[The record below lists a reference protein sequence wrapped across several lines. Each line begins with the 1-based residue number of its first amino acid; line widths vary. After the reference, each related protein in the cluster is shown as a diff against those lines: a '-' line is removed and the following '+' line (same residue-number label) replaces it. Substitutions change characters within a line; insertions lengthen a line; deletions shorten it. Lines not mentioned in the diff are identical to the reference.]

1 MDIRLTV
8 CSHWE
13 MREGKWAQSCLCH
26 CHFTCCR
33 QEQLSHPLYN
43 LFTDTWNVD
52 GFNLNCLKSDPV
64 IIKSVENEDRLE
76 IRSQH
81 FWSDPLAVG
90 PWSGVLHPV
99 LGRLKGMGKKSRN
112 KEMAGGVGGF
122 CGFLF
127 LSTASRWSLT
137 GCVFLASGSVIWR
150 QSFTLSTFQSMSVC
164 AKWLSLPL
172 WLTDL
177 PPWKLCQRHFPSL

>member
-1 MDIRLTV
+1 
-8 CSHWE
+8 
-13 MREGKWAQSCLCH
+13 
-26 CHFTCCR
+26 
-33 QEQLSHPLYN
+33 
-43 LFTDTWNVD
+43 
-52 GFNLNCLKSDPV
+52 
-64 IIKSVENEDRLE
+64 
-76 IRSQH
+76 
-81 FWSDPLAVG
+81 
-90 PWSGVLHPV
+90 
-99 LGRLKGMGKKSRN
+99 MGKKSRN